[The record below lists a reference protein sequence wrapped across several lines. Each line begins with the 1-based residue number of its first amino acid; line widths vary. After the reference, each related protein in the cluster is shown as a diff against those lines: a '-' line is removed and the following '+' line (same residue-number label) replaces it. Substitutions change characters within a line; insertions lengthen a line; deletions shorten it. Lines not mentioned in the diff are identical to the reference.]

1 MIPDSTTDLTTDL
14 ITDLTTD
21 DLTPG
26 HTSAEEE
33 YFGTQVVTELK
44 EGGASIPVTE
54 ENKLEYVNLV
64 TEHRMTG
71 AIRAQIEAFCK
82 VLKRPATPCQSIKP
96 VQNNARP
103 ESKSWTSAWTSDL
116 TK

>member
-1 MIPDSTTDLTTDL
+1 M
-14 ITDLTTD
+14 
-21 DLTPG
+21 
-26 HTSAEEE
+26 
-33 YFGTQVVTELK
+33 VTELK

-82 VLKRPATPCQSIKP
+82 ARERPPAP
-96 VQNNARP
+96 VRAARL
-103 ESKSWTSAWTSDL
+103 SKL
-116 TK
+116 LL